1 MDASR
6 WTYNLTVEILKGGAP
21 AAWKTVA
28 ARVMAELERSHPEWE
43 PVPYQVKRTSVRDAC
58 RAMSNLKKG
67 NKNLADARAKG
78 ERLDEDFSELHFRSR
93 KNPQAVL
100 LHSRRCRH

>member
-28 ARVMAELERSHPEWE
+28 ARVMAEVERKP
-43 PVPYQVKRTSVRDAC
+43 PRVGAC
-58 RAMSNLKKG
+58 SLPGQADLCPGCLQGNEQPQKG
-67 NKNLADARAKG
+67 QQKPG
-78 ERLDEDFSELHFRSR
+78 
-93 KNPQAVL
+93 
-100 LHSRRCRH
+100 